1 MLFHLRKE
9 ERWKEIDYYK
19 NNEILENGY
28 YQIPQELFINK
39 LYKEKLNSDSKILYA
54 FLLDRL
60 SLSQKNHWFD
70 ELNRVYLIFTREE
83 VQDKLC
89 LSEKTVTKAFKQL
102 TDTNLIAEK
111 RQGLGKP
118 NLIYVGKIQ
127 HEEIMTNVEQENLQ
141 VLNSKNYGSREVK
154 NTILDVEKF
163 PTINPNNIKTNI
175 TNTDSINPQNK
186 DEYVSLNAV
195 KEKCQLNEFTK
206 EEQTMLEDVIE
217 RLYYADT
224 LKVGSVIITN
234 SKILSKLALINKNNL
249 IQLLDIA
256 KSSNNIKNITNY
268 LMICLYNNLG
278 NSTIKSQNKTAN
290 STREYERKYPDGFFD
305 SLYANFVG
313 KNAVASS

>member
-1 MLFHLRKE
+1 M
-9 ERWKEIDYYK
+9 KEIDYYK
-19 NNEILENGY
+19 NNEILENSY

-60 SLSQKNHWFD
+60 YLSQKNHWFD

-127 HEEIMTNVEQENLQ
+127 HEEIITNIEQENLQ

-175 TNTDSINPQNK
+175 TNTDSINPQNNNICI
-186 DEYVSLNAV
+186 SLNTV
-195 KEKCQLNEFTK
+195 KEKCQLNDFSK
-206 EEQTMLEDVIE
+206 KEQTMLEDVIE

-256 KSSNNIKNITNY
+256 KNSNNIKNITNY

-278 NSTIKSQNKTAN
+278 NGTIKSQNRTVN
-290 STREYERKYPDGFFD
+290 STREYERKYPNGFFD

>member
-1 MLFHLRKE
+1 M
-9 ERWKEIDYYK
+9 KEIDYYK
-19 NNEILENGY
+19 NNEILENSY

-70 ELNRVYLIFTREE
+70 KLNRVYLIFTREE

-127 HEEIMTNVEQENLQ
+127 HEEIITNIEQENLQ
-141 VLNSKNYGSREVK
+141 VLNSKSYGSREVK

-175 TNTDSINPQNK
+175 TNTNSINPQNNN
-186 DEYVSLNAV
+186 VCISLNVV
-195 KEKCQLNEFTK
+195 KERCQLNDFSK

-278 NSTIKSQNKTAN
+278 NGTIKSQNKTAN

-313 KNAVASS
+313 KSAVASS

>member
-1 MLFHLRKE
+1 M
-9 ERWKEIDYYK
+9 KEIDYYK
-19 NNEILENGY
+19 NNEILENSY

-127 HEEIMTNVEQENLQ
+127 HEEIITNIEQKNLQ
-141 VLNSKNYGSREVK
+141 VLNSKNYGSREVI
-154 NTILDVEKF
+154 NTILDAEKF

-175 TNTDSINPQNK
+175 TNTDSINPQNNN
-186 DEYVSLNAV
+186 VCISLNAV
-195 KEKCQLNEFTK
+195 KEKSQLNDFSK

-217 RLYYADT
+217 RLYYADI

-278 NSTIKSQNKTAN
+278 NGTIKSQNKTTN

-313 KNAVASS
+313 KNTVASS

>member
-1 MLFHLRKE
+1 M
-9 ERWKEIDYYK
+9 KEIDYYK
-19 NNEILENGY
+19 NNEILENSY

-127 HEEIMTNVEQENLQ
+127 HEEIITNIEQENLQ

-175 TNTDSINPQNK
+175 TNTNSINPQNNN
-186 DEYVSLNAV
+186 VCISLNVV
-195 KEKCQLNEFTK
+195 KEKCQLNDFSK

-217 RLYYADT
+217 RLYYADI
-224 LKVGSVIITN
+224 LKVGSVIITS

-249 IQLLDIA
+249 IQLLDIT

-278 NSTIKSQNKTAN
+278 NGTIKSQNKTAN
-290 STREYERKYPDGFFD
+290 STREYERKYPNGFFD

-313 KNAVASS
+313 KSAVVSS

>member
-1 MLFHLRKE
+1 MR
-9 ERWKEIDYYK
+9 EIDYYK
-19 NNEILENGY
+19 NNEILENSY
-28 YQIPQELFINK
+28 YQIPQELFVNS

-127 HEEIMTNVEQENLQ
+127 HEEIIANTEQENLQ

-175 TNTDSINPQNK
+175 TNTDSINPQNNN
-186 DEYVSLNAV
+186 VCISLNAV
-195 KEKCQLNEFTK
+195 KEKSQLNDFSK

-217 RLYYADT
+217 RLYYADI

-278 NSTIKSQNKTAN
+278 NGTIKSQNKTAN

-313 KNAVASS
+313 KNTVASS

>member
-1 MLFHLRKE
+1 M
-9 ERWKEIDYYK
+9 KEIDYYK
-19 NNEILENGY
+19 NNEILENSY

-70 ELNRVYLIFTREE
+70 ELNRVYLIFTRGE
-83 VQDKLC
+83 VQEKLC

-102 TDTNLIAEK
+102 TDTNLIVEK

-127 HEEIMTNVEQENLQ
+127 HEEIITNIEQENLQ
-141 VLNSKNYGSREVK
+141 VLNSKNYGSKEVK

-175 TNTDSINPQNK
+175 TNTNSINPQNNN
-186 DEYVSLNAV
+186 VCISLNVV
-195 KEKCQLNEFTK
+195 KEKCQLNDFSK

-278 NSTIKSQNKTAN
+278 NGTIKSQNKTAN
-290 STREYERKYPDGFFD
+290 STREYERKYPNGFFD

-313 KNAVASS
+313 KSAVVSS

>member
-1 MLFHLRKE
+1 M
-9 ERWKEIDYYK
+9 KEIDYYK
-19 NNEILENGY
+19 NNEILENSY
-28 YQIPQELFINK
+28 YQIPQELFVNS

-70 ELNRVYLIFTREE
+70 EYGRVYLIFTREE
-83 VQDKLC
+83 VQNKLC

-102 TDTNLIAEK
+102 LEVNLIAEK

-127 HEEIMTNVEQENLQ
+127 HEEIITNIEQENLQ

-175 TNTDSINPQNK
+175 TNTNSINPQNNN
-186 DEYVSLNAV
+186 VCISLNVV
-195 KEKCQLNEFTK
+195 KEKCQLNDFSK

-234 SKILSKLALINKNNL
+234 SKILSELALINKNNL
-249 IQLLDIA
+249 IQLLDIT

-278 NSTIKSQNKTAN
+278 NGTIKSQNKTAN

-313 KNAVASS
+313 KSAVASS

>member
-1 MLFHLRKE
+1 M
-9 ERWKEIDYYK
+9 KEIDYYK
-19 NNEILENGY
+19 NNEILENNY

-39 LYKEKLNSDSKILYA
+39 LYKKKLNSDSKILYA

-70 ELNRVYLIFTREE
+70 KLNRVYLIFTREE

-127 HEEIMTNVEQENLQ
+127 HEEIITNIEQKNLQ

-175 TNTDSINPQNK
+175 TNTNSINPQNNN
-186 DEYVSLNAV
+186 VCISLNVV
-195 KEKCQLNEFTK
+195 KERCQLNDFSK

-278 NSTIKSQNKTAN
+278 NGTIKSQNKTAN

-313 KNAVASS
+313 KSAVASS

>member
-1 MLFHLRKE
+1 M
-9 ERWKEIDYYK
+9 KEIDYYK
-19 NNEILENGY
+19 NNEILENSY

-127 HEEIMTNVEQENLQ
+127 HEEIITNIEQENLQ

-154 NTILDVEKF
+154 NTILDAEKF

-175 TNTDSINPQNK
+175 TNTDSINPQNNN
-186 DEYVSLNAV
+186 VCISLNVV
-195 KEKCQLNEFTK
+195 KEKCQLNDFSK

-224 LKVGSVIITN
+224 LKVGSIIITN

-278 NSTIKSQNKTAN
+278 NGTIKLQNKTAN

>member
-1 MLFHLRKE
+1 MR
-9 ERWKEIDYYK
+9 EIDYYK
-19 NNEILENGY
+19 NNEILENSY
-28 YQIPQELFINK
+28 YQIPQELFVNS

-60 SLSQKNHWFD
+60 SLSQRNHWFD
-70 ELNRVYLIFTREE
+70 EYGRVYLIFTREE
-83 VQDKLC
+83 VQNKLC

-102 TDTNLIAEK
+102 LEVNLIAEK

-127 HEEIMTNVEQENLQ
+127 HEEIIANTEQENLQ
-141 VLNSKNYGSREVK
+141 VLNSKNYGSGKVK
-154 NTILDVEKF
+154 NTTLDTEIL
-163 PTINPNNIKTNI
+163 PTINTNNIKTNI
-175 TNTDSINPQNK
+175 INTESINPQSN
-186 DEYVSLNAV
+186 EESISLNDV
-195 KEKCQLNEFTK
+195 KEKCQLNDFSK

-278 NSTIKSQNKTAN
+278 NGTIKSQNRTAN
-290 STREYERKYPDGFFD
+290 STHEYERKYPNGFFD

-313 KNAVASS
+313 KSTVVSS

>member
-1 MLFHLRKE
+1 M
-9 ERWKEIDYYK
+9 KEIDYYK
-19 NNEILENGY
+19 NNEILENSY

-127 HEEIMTNVEQENLQ
+127 HEEIITNIEQENLQ

-154 NTILDVEKF
+154 NTILDAEKF

-175 TNTDSINPQNK
+175 TNTNSINPQNNN
-186 DEYVSLNAV
+186 VCISLNVV
-195 KEKCQLNEFTK
+195 KEKCHLNDFPK

-256 KSSNNIKNITNY
+256 KSSNNIKNIINY

-278 NSTIKSQNKTAN
+278 NGTIKSQNRTAN

-313 KNAVASS
+313 KNAVASL

>member
-1 MLFHLRKE
+1 M
-9 ERWKEIDYYK
+9 KEIDYYK
-19 NNEILENGY
+19 NNEILENSY

-70 ELNRVYLIFTREE
+70 ELNRVYLIFTRGE
-83 VQDKLC
+83 VQEKLC

-102 TDTNLIAEK
+102 TDTNLIVEK

-127 HEEIMTNVEQENLQ
+127 HEEIITNIKQENLQ

-154 NTILDVEKF
+154 NTILDAEKF

-175 TNTDSINPQNK
+175 TNTDSINPQNNN
-186 DEYVSLNAV
+186 VCISLNVV
-195 KEKCQLNEFTK
+195 KEKCQLNDFSK

-217 RLYYADT
+217 RLYYTDT

-278 NSTIKSQNKTAN
+278 NGTIKSQNKTAN
-290 STREYERKYPDGFFD
+290 STREYERKYQDEFFD

-313 KNAVASS
+313 KSTVASS

>member
-1 MLFHLRKE
+1 M
-9 ERWKEIDYYK
+9 KEINYYK
-19 NNEILENGY
+19 QNEILENSY
-28 YQIPQELFINK
+28 YQIPQELFVNN
-39 LYKEKLNSDSKILYA
+39 LYKTKLNLDSKILYA

-127 HEEIMTNVEQENLQ
+127 HEEIITNIEQENLQ

-175 TNTDSINPQNK
+175 TNTNSINPQNNN
-186 DEYVSLNAV
+186 VCISLNVV
-195 KEKCQLNEFTK
+195 KERCQLNDFSK

-278 NSTIKSQNKTAN
+278 NGTIKSQNKTAN

-313 KNAVASS
+313 KSAVASS

>member
-1 MLFHLRKE
+1 M
-9 ERWKEIDYYK
+9 KEIDYYK
-19 NNEILENGY
+19 NNEILENSY
-28 YQIPQELFINK
+28 YQIPQELFVNS

-70 ELNRVYLIFTREE
+70 EYGRVYLIFTREE
-83 VQDKLC
+83 VQNKLC
-89 LSEKTVTKAFKQL
+89 LSEQTVTKAFKQL
-102 TDTNLIAEK
+102 TDVNLIAEK

-127 HEEIMTNVEQENLQ
+127 HENIKNFVDTENLQ

-163 PTINPNNIKTNI
+163 LTINPNNIKTNI
-175 TNTDSINPQNK
+175 TNTNSINPQNNN
-186 DEYVSLNAV
+186 VCISLNVV
-195 KEKCQLNEFTK
+195 KEKCQLNDFSK

-278 NSTIKSQNKTAN
+278 NGTIKSQNKTAN
-290 STREYERKYPDGFFD
+290 FTREYERKYPDGFFD

-313 KNAVASS
+313 KSAVTSSQNFALI

>member
-1 MLFHLRKE
+1 M
-9 ERWKEIDYYK
+9 KEIDYYK
-19 NNEILENGY
+19 NNEILENSY
-28 YQIPQELFINK
+28 YQIPQELFVNS

-70 ELNRVYLIFTREE
+70 EYGRVYLIFTREE
-83 VQDKLC
+83 VQSKLC

-102 TDTNLIAEK
+102 LEVNLISEK

-127 HEEIMTNVEQENLQ
+127 HEEIITNIEQENLQ

-175 TNTDSINPQNK
+175 TNTNSINPQNNN
-186 DEYVSLNAV
+186 VCISLNVV
-195 KEKCQLNEFTK
+195 KERCQLNDFSK

-278 NSTIKSQNKTAN
+278 NGTIKSQNKTAN

-313 KNAVASS
+313 KSAVASS